1 MLNFV
6 SMPRVFRAFSFF
18 SKMSIAVAQKKPSP
32 SSSTI
37 VRFYDPQVYAS
48 DPLGRDLNTILSWSD
63 NELEY
68 CHNYIQY
75 LFPIPE
81 QSTFNFFAPV
91 IDEESYLA
99 FRQRSELR
107 ASLKRSYIR
116 MLAFYGFE
124 LNENLE
130 EVYVSRTPRFD
141 KPAKTW
147 VRRFDHNHLRLTRIL
162 RSLRVLGLAM
172 EAEALWRALDEVC
185 KEQGIISKKS
195 HEFWTRAAKRALHL
209 APEDD
214 EDEDQSAGLLS
225 GNKYAAK
232 SWLSKYENI
241 DDGNDNNA
249 VEKQDEQIETE
260 KMTEADREKATK
272 KRKRSREE
280 GS

>member
-1 MLNFV
+1 MV
-6 SMPRVFRAFSFF
+6 SRLQFFRAFSFF
-18 SKMSIAVAQKKPSP
+18 GKMSIAAAKKKPSP
-32 SSSTI
+32 SSSAI

-48 DPLGRDLNTILSWSD
+48 DPLGRDLNTILGWSD

-81 QSTFNFFAPV
+81 QSAFNFFAPV
-91 IDEESYLA
+91 IDEETYLA

-124 LNENLE
+124 LNENSE
-130 EVYVSRTPRFD
+130 EVYVSRTPRFN

-147 VRRFDHNHLRLTRIL
+147 VRRFDHNHLRITRIL

-185 KEQGIISKKS
+185 KEKAVISKKS
-195 HEFWTRAAKRALHL
+195 HEFWTRAAKRALRL
-209 APEDD
+209 APEDE

-225 GNKYAAK
+225 DSKGAAK
-232 SWLSKYENI
+232 SWLPEYENI
-241 DDGNDNNA
+241 DEGNDNNA
-249 VEKQDEQIETE
+249 VRKQDEQIEKE
-260 KMTEADREKATK
+260 KMTEADSEKATK
-272 KRKRSREE
+272 KRKRLREE